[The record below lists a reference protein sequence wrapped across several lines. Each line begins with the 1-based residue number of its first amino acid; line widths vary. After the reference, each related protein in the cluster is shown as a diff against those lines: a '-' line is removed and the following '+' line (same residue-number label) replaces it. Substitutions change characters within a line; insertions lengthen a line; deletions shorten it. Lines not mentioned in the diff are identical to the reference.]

1 MFSRFESWLAKQRAK
16 CNSFPWSHCASRPDR
31 AASAEFSFTGYRNWT
46 PEARHNSLPR
56 RQFTIFFSERNIG
69 DGEEQT
75 MLKLLL
81 KEHGLYN
88 KHQTIHQRRRLK
100 YLLELEQRTL
110 SPHDDTAIMSRC
122 LKVSANNN
130 RTCPI
135 EVHSMPFHCPRPAT
149 GAAKCC
155 ATSTASSPKKVRRV
169 ASLPSLASTNDS
181 NPRTENPV
189 NASHPTI
196 AREAQERDKSK
207 CLKTISWKNSASSDT
222 PSTIETAV

>member
-1 MFSRFESWLAKQRAK
+1 MLKKLLKGNESALAW
-16 CNSFPWSHCASRPDR
+16 CSGITTIVNLF
-31 AASAEFSFTGYRNWT
+31 
-46 PEARHNSLPR
+46 SLP
-56 RQFTIFFSERNIG
+56 
-69 DGEEQT
+69 
-75 MLKLLL
+75 
-81 KEHGLYN
+81 EHGLYN

-110 SPHDDTAIMSRC
+110 SPHDDTAIMSGC
-122 LKVSANNN
+122 LKASANNN

-149 GAAKCC
+149 GAAMCC

-169 ASLPSLASTNDS
+169 ASLPSLASTKDS